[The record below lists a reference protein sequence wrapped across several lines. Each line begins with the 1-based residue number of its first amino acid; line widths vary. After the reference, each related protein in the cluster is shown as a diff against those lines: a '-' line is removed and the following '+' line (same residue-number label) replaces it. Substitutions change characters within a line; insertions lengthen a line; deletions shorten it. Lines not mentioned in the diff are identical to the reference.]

1 MYDSGGSLDGEEGAD
16 SGEAVEKGPIGCGAP
31 LNEKE
36 EYRIMSRDSG
46 AGPGAEAQ
54 FHESCRP
61 GTRPQASAVPSVR
74 TVRGFRSV
82 RSLRSVRSVGPGPGI
97 AGISAAVRGITVTIT
112 ITAVPPV
119 RGISITITITTSP
132 PVRGITVTITAVP
145 PVRGITITII
155 PITASPPV
163 WGITI
168 IPITITAA
176 PPVRGITATAVATV
190 AGPVPSGPSPP
201 SPVPSE
207 APAGPMLGPGPGP
220 GPGSGPGHR
229 EPVPKR
235 PSTQRRTAFSVL
247 DILDPHKF
255 TPLRGACPGPGGSL
269 GVAGAG
275 PGSGP
280 GSAQDPQTQPE
291 AQEEKGEDKEEERE
305 EEERAGLHH
314 SPGLQG
320 PAAVRLSSDGSPHR
334 QPSCTRPRRART
346 AFTYEQLVVLESKF
360 SASRYLSVCERL
372 SLALALSLTETQ
384 VKIWFQNRRTKWK
397 KQNPGADGPGAGPGA
412 SPGAAGP
419 SSLPAGPCGGP

>member
-1 MYDSGGSLDGEEGAD
+1 
-16 SGEAVEKGPIGCGAP
+16 
-31 LNEKE
+31 
-36 EYRIMSRDSG
+36 
-46 AGPGAEAQ
+46 
-54 FHESCRP
+54 
-61 GTRPQASAVPSVR
+61 
-74 TVRGFRSV
+74 
-82 RSLRSVRSVGPGPGI
+82 
-97 AGISAAVRGITVTIT
+97 
-112 ITAVPPV
+112 
-119 RGISITITITTSP
+119 
-132 PVRGITVTITAVP
+132 
-145 PVRGITITII
+145 
-155 PITASPPV
+155 
-163 WGITI
+163 
-168 IPITITAA
+168 
-176 PPVRGITATAVATV
+176 
-190 AGPVPSGPSPP
+190 
-201 SPVPSE
+201 
-207 APAGPMLGPGPGP
+207 MLGPGPGP

-291 AQEEKGEDKEEERE
+291 AQDVNFQEASDASTLEGFPEEEEEEEEEDYDDNDDEDAGPQQQEKKEEERDGEEMGKEKGEDKEEERE

-419 SSLPAGPCGGP
+419 SSLPAGPCGGPSPAPLGPGPHTPTFPTWAPRSAPAGGVLFPVLAAPLAPFLHPYLAPFYGPHG